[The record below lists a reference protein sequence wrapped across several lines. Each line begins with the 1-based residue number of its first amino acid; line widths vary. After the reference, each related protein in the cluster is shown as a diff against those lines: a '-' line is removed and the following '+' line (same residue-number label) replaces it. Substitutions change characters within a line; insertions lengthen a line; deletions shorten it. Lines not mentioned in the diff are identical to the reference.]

1 MQIQTTTAPKA
12 GHGGKRPGAGR
23 RPFVSTQCELPIPPS
38 VNALWFNVAGRGRF
52 RTDSYKAWLAE
63 AGWMLKEQRVTRIRG
78 PVGLTMLAGLPKRPR
93 DLDGCLKAACDLL
106 EANGIIENDR
116 LIAELFV
123 RWDKTVPSG
132 LVRLEIRQVLAPA
145 LRMSAE
151 ARQRISARQR
161 ELQAWH
167 LRQQAA
173 MVESCAMRQQ
183 SCAGAARLPSS
194 WSRGDRHD
202 QRQAQ
207 TPSSPLWHRG

>member
-1 MQIQTTTAPKA
+1 
-12 GHGGKRPGAGR
+12 
-23 RPFVSTQCELPIPPS
+23 
-38 VNALWFNVAGRGRF
+38 
-52 RTDSYKAWLAE
+52 
-63 AGWMLKEQRVTRIRG
+63 MLKEQCVTRIRG

-151 ARQRISARQR
+151 ARERISARQK
-161 ELQAWH
+161 ELHAWR
-167 LRQQAA
+167 LGQQAA
-173 MVESCAMRQQ
+173 MAEKLRDEATELRRCGE
-183 SCAGAARLPSS
+183 AGELVGERP
-194 WSRGDRHD
+194 
-202 QRQAQ
+202 
-207 TPSSPLWHRG
+207 

>member
-1 MQIQTTTAPKA
+1 MQIQTTTKA

-23 RPFVSTQCELPIPPS
+23 RPFVSTPCELPIPPS
-38 VNALWFNVAGRGRF
+38 VNALWFNAPGRGRV
-52 RTDSYKAWLAE
+52 RTDSYKAWLSE
-63 AGWMLKEQRVTRIRG
+63 AGWRLREQKVTRIRR

-132 LVRLEIRQVLAPA
+132 LVRLEIRQVVAPA

-151 ARQRISARQR
+151 ARERISARQK
-161 ELQAWH
+161 ELHAWH

-173 MVESCAMRQQ
+173 IAEKLRDEATELCR
-183 SCAGAARLPSS
+183 CGEAGKLVGERP
-194 WSRGDRHD
+194 
-202 QRQAQ
+202 
-207 TPSSPLWHRG
+207 